1 MSKKNNNTEPTRCS
15 FCQRTKDEGV
25 FLLVSMET
33 NQAICS
39 DCIETAYEN
48 IEVALDRPSRRFAKG
63 NAERLPG
70 KQFGGGVPKVG
81 SPVEIKAYLDQY
93 VVGQERVKKI
103 LSVAVHNHYK
113 RLQYLAKGNKGFDDV
128 EIEKSNVLL
137 IGPTGSGKTLLARI
151 LAKKLKVPFAIC
163 DATTLTEA
171 GYVGDDVEN
180 ILVRLLQAAD
190 YDVKKAEI
198 GIIYVDEIDKIA
210 KRSENVSI
218 TRDVSG
224 EGVQQA
230 LLKILEGTVSN
241 VPPQGGRKHPQAEY
255 VALDTTNILFICS
268 GAFVGLDKIIQRRD
282 GVRVLGFG
290 RKAEKGSLDLSDDQL
305 NTLDFV
311 EPEDLLRFGLIP
323 EFVGRLPV
331 TAALRELSKE
341 DLALIL
347 KEPKNSLLRQYQALF
362 AMDNIELVF
371 SDSAIEAVAEKA
383 MRKKSGARG
392 LRSVMEY
399 FMTDLMYEIPDLGGK
414 KAICRIDA
422 DIVKGARKAKFEM
435 LAGAS

>member
-1 MSKKNNNTEPTRCS
+1 ML
-15 FCQRTKDEGV
+15 
-25 FLLVSMET
+25 LLVAEET
-33 NQAICS
+33 MQAICNICARS
-39 DCIETAYEN
+39 AQENFTAAMMAMKRSGRKSNIETLPSSLSSE
-48 IEVALDRPSRRFAKG
+48 ALI
-63 NAERLPG
+63 
-70 KQFGGGVPKVG
+70 PKVG
-81 SPVEIKAYLDQY
+81 SPAEIKSYLDQY

-113 RLQYLAKGNKGFDDV
+113 RLQHLAKGNRDFEDV

-151 LAKKLKVPFAIC
+151 LAKKLNVPFAIC

-241 VPPQGGRKHPQAEY
+241 VPPQGGRKHPHAEY

-290 RKAEKGSLDLSDDQL
+290 RKAEEGALDLGDSEL

-331 TAALRELSKE
+331 VAALHELSKE

-362 AMDNIELVF
+362 AMDNVELIF
-371 SDSAIEAVAEKA
+371 ADSAIEAVAEKA
-383 MRKKSGARG
+383 MRKKAGARG
-392 LRSVMEY
+392 LRAVMEK
-399 FMTDLMYEIPDLGGK
+399 FMTDLMFDIPDLDGK
-414 KAICRIDA
+414 KAKCHIDA
-422 DIVKGARKAKFEM
+422 DIVNGVRKAKLEL